1 MPLDVTRQVEIGISE
16 FDFLGDGD
24 LGLEIRQWAEFKKLD
39 INNPHDLM
47 ALLSAVR
54 GEIFDVSGA
63 GFVEVSDNGVT
74 VHRAGNGNVYVVR
87 GCDVRAVKE
96 AVFAALGR

>member
-1 MPLDVTRQVEIGISE
+1 MPLDVTRQVVIGISE

-24 LGLEIRQWAEFKKLD
+24 LGREIRQWAEFKTLA

-63 GFVEVSDNGVT
+63 GSVEVSENGVT
-74 VHRAGNGNVYVVR
+74 VHREGNGNVYVVR
-87 GCDVRAVKE
+87 GCDVPAVKD